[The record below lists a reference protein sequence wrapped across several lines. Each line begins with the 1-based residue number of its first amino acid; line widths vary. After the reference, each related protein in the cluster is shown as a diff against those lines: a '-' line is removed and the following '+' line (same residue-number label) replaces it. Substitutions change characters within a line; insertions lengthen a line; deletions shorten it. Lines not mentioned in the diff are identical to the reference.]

1 MEDIKSWAMIFCSVS
16 VLLGILQMVLPEKEQ
31 STGIKLVM
39 GLYIVVTILQ
49 PAVSLDWNALLS
61 DQQPVVAAAA
71 DTTALVEQKAGQ
83 QLAQQLQ
90 QKLEQAQLSV
100 KVEQA
105 AVTYSPQDATAELE
119 YLVLSGNQRQ
129 QAQAVVEEMFGTS
142 ITVQWLE

>member
-1 MEDIKSWAMIFCSVS
+1 MENIKSWAMIFCSVS

-49 PAVSLDWNALLS
+49 PAVSLEWNALLS
-61 DQQPVVAAAA
+61 DRQPVAAA

-129 QAQAVVEEMFGTS
+129 RAQAVVEEMFGTS

>member
-61 DQQPVVAAAA
+61 DQQPVVSAAA

>member
-1 MEDIKSWAMIFCSVS
+1 MENIKSWAMIFCSVS

-49 PAVSLDWNALLS
+49 PAVSLEWNALLS
-61 DQQPVVAAAA
+61 DRQPVVAAA

-129 QAQAVVEEMFGTS
+129 RAQAVVEEMFGTS